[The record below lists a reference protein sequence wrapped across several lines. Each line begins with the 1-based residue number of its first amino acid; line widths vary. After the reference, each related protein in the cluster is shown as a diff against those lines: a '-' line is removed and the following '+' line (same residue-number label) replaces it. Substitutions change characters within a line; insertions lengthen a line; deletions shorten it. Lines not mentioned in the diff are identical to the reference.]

1 MIIKKSLLFFPFAV
15 VLFLNA
21 LQAQSRIKIIK
32 AGKMIDVVKGVIVI
46 NPMIEIDGNKIV
58 DVGEHI
64 AIPDNA
70 EIIDLSGMTILP
82 GLIDCHTH
90 VLAGTNDYAQDLY
103 GNSPSYRALRA
114 VSHLHKALANGF
126 TTLRDV
132 CSEGAGF
139 ADVDLRRAIDSG
151 FITGPRLFVA
161 GKGIAATSMYLPW
174 GETANWELTLP
185 SGTQFATGVDEC
197 VKAVREQVSRGV
209 NLIKLFSDW
218 GLPTFSFAEIKAIV
232 DEAKKNHCA
241 VAAHATTAEAIG
253 MAIRAGVRS
262 IEHGNAFNDSLIEL
276 AIANHVFW
284 CPTLTVFDLRGG
296 VADKKLKYLKQ
307 ALDKGL
313 KIACGTDI
321 GSFSW
326 DINEV
331 TELELYVA
339 KAAFTPM
346 DAIQTATLNAADLL
360 GLSEK
365 IGSISKGKL
374 ADIIAV
380 EGNPLDNIT
389 ALRKVKMVMK
399 DGIIYK
405 HDSDK

>member
-1 MIIKKSLLFFPFAV
+1 MIAKKSLFFYFISV
-15 VLFLNA
+15 VLLLN
-21 LQAQSRIKIIK
+21 LIHAQSQIKIIK
-32 AGKMIDVVKGVIVI
+32 AKTMIDVDKGVIVE
-46 NPMIEIDGNKIV
+46 NPIIEINGNKIV
-58 DVGEHI
+58 AVGEHI
-64 AIPDNA
+64 AVPANA
-70 EIIDLSGMTILP
+70 EIIDLGDMTILP

-90 VLAGTNDYAQDLY
+90 ILAGTNDYAQDLY
-103 GNSPSYRALRA
+103 GNAPSYRALRA
-114 VSHLHKALANGF
+114 VSHLHKALSNGF

-151 FITGPRLFVA
+151 FITGPRLLVA
-161 GKGIAATSMYLPW
+161 GKGIAATGMYLPW

-232 DEAKKNHCA
+232 DEATKNHCP
-241 VAAHATTAEAIG
+241 VAAHATTSEAIG

-262 IEHGNAFNDSLIEL
+262 IEHGNGFNDSLIEL

-284 CPTLTVFDLRGG
+284 CPTLTVFNLRGNL
-296 VADKKLKYLKQ
+296 ADKRFKYLKQ
-307 ALDKGL
+307 ALDAGL

-326 DINEV
+326 EINEV
-331 TELELYVA
+331 TELEIYVT
-339 KAAFTPM
+339 KAGFTPV
-346 DAIQTATLNAADLL
+346 DAIRTATVNAADLL
-360 GLSEK
+360 GLKDK

-380 EGNPLDNIT
+380 EGNPLENIS
-389 ALRKVKMVMK
+389 ALRKVRMVMK
-399 DGIIYK
+399 EGIIYK
-405 HDSDK
+405 HD